1 MFSQLN
7 FNILLNHYP
16 FTVGTYILVYKS
28 QYITAIRAKNK
39 IVQLNTIQNSN
50 RSNHS
55 NCSRFP
61 YIDSIISF
69 GSSTHIGKIKIGWRV
84 KYIFNSVQSFYK
96 LRL

>member
-7 FNILLNHYP
+7 FNILLNHCT
-16 FTVGTYILVYKS
+16 FTVPILIYKP
-28 QYITAIRAKNK
+28 QYITAICAKNK

-55 NCSRFP
+55 NYSRFL
-61 YIDSIISF
+61 YFDLIVSF

-84 KYIFNSVQSFYK
+84 KNIFLIQCIYFTITF
-96 LRL
+96 L